1 MNAKHFFLAGLF
13 FSLLICFTG
22 CTARKVVGSP
32 EERLEAEV
40 RVSRGIPFLDI
51 YGADRQRVVSVRL
64 GMNTSEGSFEK
75 RIKIEAQPQVE
86 AVRSVYHLSAGKR
99 SEVDAARNNAV
110 FSLVNADGYR
120 LQVEVGAVENQWGL
134 VFQYPE
140 EFRPLPYGKESI
152 GSACAYRAA
161 FRNTGSF

>member
-51 YGADRQRVVSVRL
+51 YGANRQRVVSVRL

-86 AVRSVYHLSAGKR
+86 AVRSAPGGCWTTLCSLSIPGKG
-99 SEVDAARNNAV
+99 AA
-110 FSLVNADGYR
+110 
-120 LQVEVGAVENQWGL
+120 
-134 VFQYPE
+134 
-140 EFRPLPYGKESI
+140 
-152 GSACAYRAA
+152 C
-161 FRNTGSF
+161 